1 MDVVTLALINANQ
14 KVLSIKQ
21 FGARGD
27 GQTDDTAAIQA
38 CIDAAVEQK
47 ARVLIPPSDQPYM
60 ISDRIVLHTGVFIEG
75 AGVDSCLRL
84 VDNANVTSTPVP
96 VDSTNYASI
105 KALLTTLR
113 NDGVKGVVLKNFC
126 IDGNG
131 DNQSNPNDSYAGIFL
146 NNSSECLVQDMIVRN
161 IGRMDGNTNRSAG
174 LLIISGGHHIVRGGW
189 YQRVGYEC
197 IGVRGRQVGAK
208 HVTIQGVHLKDGD
221 VHALALQRGVQY
233 ITVEGVTIDQSG
245 ADREAHGI
253 TCHGPTDCTISNVV
267 GVVRGGGLRIF
278 DGAERIMASNVRLVT
293 DNSVRLDPPLY
304 IWSSVAGQHDPVHD
318 IAVTNSQ
325 FTSTGGNACRVAE
338 IDNASGVKISG
349 CTFFGKHPQ
358 QYEPVRVLGGS
369 ENVSILDCVIE
380 TERPSAATV
389 YVFDGSANV
398 LIHGCDLRGGR
409 GGVRTSSTSGATNVS
424 VIGNNLSDVSNP
436 LVEFEGV
443 GSGRVA
449 RDNIG
454 AVTRNVGTVTLSAGD
469 TSTVF
474 DHGLTAWRAI
484 RKTDFQVTPL
494 SPLGNATQFWIDD
507 VTNTSI
513 TIRVDVAPGVDVE
526 FAITADCSEL

>member
-1 MDVVTLALINANQ
+1 MDIVTLALINANQ

-84 VDNANVTSTPVP
+84 MDNANVTPTPVP
-96 VDSTNYASI
+96 AGSTNYTST

-113 NDGVKGVVLKNFC
+113 DDGVKGVVLKNFC

-131 DNQSNPNDSYAGIFL
+131 DNQSDPNDNYAGIFL

-161 IGRMDGNTNRSAG
+161 IGRMDGDTNRSAG
-174 LLIISGGHHIVRGGW
+174 LLIISGGYHTVRGGW
-189 YQRVGYEC
+189 YERVGYEC
-197 IGVRGRQVGAK
+197 IGLRGHHVAPK
-208 HVTIQGVHLKDGD
+208 YVTIQGVHLKDGD
-221 VHALALQRGVQY
+221 VHALALQPGAQY
-233 ITVEGVTIDQSG
+233 ITVEGVTINQSG
-245 ADREAHGI
+245 ADREANGV

-278 DGAERIMASNVRLVT
+278 DGAERITVSNVRLIT

-304 IWSSVAGQHDPVHD
+304 IWSVAGQHNPVRN
-318 IAVTNSQ
+318 ITVTNSQ
-325 FTSTGGNACRVAE
+325 FTSTGGDARRVAE
-338 IDNASGVKISG
+338 IDNASEVEISG
-349 CTFFGKHPQ
+349 CTFFGKHPEQ
-358 QYEPVRVLGGS
+358 FETVRVLGGS
-369 ENVSILDCVIE
+369 KNVSISDCVIE
-380 TERPSAATV
+380 TERPEAATV
-389 YVFDGSANV
+389 FVFGGSTNV
-398 LIHGCDLRGGR
+398 LVHGCHLRGGK
-409 GGVRTSSTSGATNVS
+409 GGVRTSPTSGATNVM
-424 VIGNNLSDVSNP
+424 VIGNNLMDVSDP

-469 TSTVF
+469 TSAVF

-513 TIRVDVAPGVDVE
+513 TIRVDVAPGIDVE